1 MLAALAA
8 AMVAPS
14 LCADAPP
21 SAPAIWPSQH
31 WQGSRIALAELEAD
45 AQHHPCVLGVVLELH
60 ASCDGMS
67 EDDSVRL
74 ALSLT
79 NCHRMQSGRNPH
91 PCNANDPVA
100 TCISPLAMTEAEF
113 GVFTSF
119 RLKVDSICHFVA
131 LEATQHRADAATQLL
146 IRGSARTAEAV
157 TSLSNDL
164 DGVSE
169 RMEFSSRVMVSAVEG
184 ARDKALLSIESLRG
198 ETEGVSSQLKSVLES
213 SLLALDRHAA
223 LAEQQTSM
231 RDDVHNASLMLSAA
245 MDDHALSMQRG
256 WHEGL
261 ALLKAEIQELVWAAI
276 HAEQQGMQS
285 LHTVCYFVASCALG
299 WALTSASRT
308 RAARSVW
315 FALLLLQWALEREFL
330 ASLAGYGC
338 ALSPS
343 GLWACRRAIV
353 ACGCMSVIY
362 AACRY
367 MDPESLMQEKLN
379 THGTALQEHG
389 GLLRELQ
396 REQSAMHDD
405 LSKCL
410 ASLASTP
417 HRLQS
422 VAEPHARTRLF
433 DGAVTQQ
440 LAVPSR
446 AKRTV
451 GAAVG
456 GSAPSGDYR
465 AKSAASATHVDI
477 NMSYRELQSELKR
490 RGLKAQGN
498 MQALRMRLLQSSA
511 LGDAME

>member
-1 MLAALAA
+1 MLAAV
-8 AMVAPS
+8 MVASS
-14 LCADAPP
+14 LCTDAP
-21 SAPAIWPSQH
+21 AAEPAILSSQH
-31 WQGSRIALAELEAD
+31 WQSSRIALAELEAD
-45 AQHHPCVLGVVLELH
+45 AQHHPCVLGVVLELR

-79 NCHRMQSGRNPH
+79 NCHRVQSGRSPH
-91 PCNANDPVA
+91 PCIESDPVA
-100 TCISPLAMTEAEF
+100 TCISPLAMTDTDF

-157 TSLSNDL
+157 RSLSNDL
-164 DGVSE
+164 DGMSE
-169 RMEFSSRVMVSAVEG
+169 RMEFSSRVMISAIEG
-184 ARDKALLSIESLRG
+184 ARDNALLSIESLRG

-213 SLLALDRHAA
+213 SLLALDRHTA
-223 LAEQQTSM
+223 LAEQQNSM
-231 RDDVHNASLMLSAA
+231 RDDVRNASLMLSAA

-261 ALLKAEIQELVWAAI
+261 ALLKAEIQELVLEAI
-276 HAEQQGMQS
+276 HTEQQGVLS
-285 LHTVCYFVASCALG
+285 LHTVCYFAASGALG
-299 WALTSASRT
+299 WVLTSTSRT

-315 FALLLLQWALEREFL
+315 FALLLLEWALEREFL
-330 ASLAGYGC
+330 ASLAGHGR

-343 GLWACRRAIV
+343 GLWACRRATV

-362 AACRY
+362 AAWRY

-379 THGTALQEHG
+379 AHGTSLQEHG
-389 GLLRELQ
+389 SLLRELQ

-422 VAEPHARTRLF
+422 AAEPRARTRLF
-433 DGAVTQQ
+433 DGAAAQQ
-440 LAVPSR
+440 LAMPR
-446 AKRTV
+446 AWQTV

-456 GSAPSGDYR
+456 GSAPSGDYG
-465 AKSAASATHVDI
+465 ASKSAATGTHVDL

-498 MQALRMRLLQSSA
+498 MQALRARLLQSSA
-511 LGDAME
+511 LDGAME